1 MIGDERMKFEITD
14 WELGGAVKEVE
25 APGIAEAMLE
35 YLPWPSLD
43 IEVAYAPNHG
53 MAVVVDKQTDFR
65 YYVQAK

>member
-1 MIGDERMKFEITD
+1 
-14 WELGGAVKEVE
+14 VKEVE